1 MIIHFALRSC
11 LKELTWKCIGRLL
24 LLLLL
29 FIFNDHS
36 RLSALLPEETDMEIH
51 RPLFIIV
58 FFFNDHSRRSSLLP
72 EETDMEMLGKDQ
84 TRAPKRKPPKYI
96 GRYLT
101 CLIFIQY
108 SYFYLFINK

>member
-1 MIIHFALRSC
+1 MIIHVSLRSC
-11 LKELTWKCIGRLL
+11 RKKLTWKYIDRF
-24 LLLLL
+24 LLL
-29 FIFNDHS
+29 F
-36 RLSALLPEETDMEIH
+36 
-51 RPLFIIV
+51 
-58 FFFNDHSRRSSLLP
+58 FFFYDHSRRSSLLP